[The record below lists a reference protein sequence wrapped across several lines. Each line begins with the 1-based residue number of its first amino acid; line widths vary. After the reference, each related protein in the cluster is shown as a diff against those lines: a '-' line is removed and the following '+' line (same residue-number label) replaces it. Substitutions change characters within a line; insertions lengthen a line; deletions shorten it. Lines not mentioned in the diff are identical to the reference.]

1 VISPNTA
8 NAAAEAIRRGHQNG
22 MGQPPFG
29 HDADDACEEL
39 ARRVQAEGT
48 VPIRLSPLDMAVNLA
63 GRVQAYAEALNDPD
77 PDRRLQATISQAGE
91 RAHTGAQ
98 LAANLAQ
105 VSIAQD
111 LHALRRVMLGAAD
124 PDLAWPEED
133 GAVADARV
141 TRDHM
146 RSWAKGETTHPGE
159 QP

>member
-8 NAAAEAIRRGHQNG
+8 NAAAEAIRRGHQAG
-22 MGQPPFG
+22 GPG
-29 HDADDACEEL
+29 HDDDDACLEL

-48 VPIRLSPLDMAVNLA
+48 VPTGLSALDMAVNLA
-63 GRVQAYAEALNDPD
+63 AKVQAYAEVLNDPD
-77 PDRRLQATISQAGE
+77 PDRRLQAQIAQAGE

-124 PDLAWPEED
+124 PDLARWPEED